1 MYNNFLNIEYVHV
14 YTLTSITNGNDNCQI
29 QNNMSSKAYFTS
41 VYKKIIFRYL
51 YTCRM
56 KYIARITRQITD
68 DFVSQRILI
77 TIDLYKYRGY
87 AE

>member
-14 YTLTSITNGNDNCQI
+14 YTLTSITNGNDNCQ
-29 QNNMSSKAYFTS
+29 MSSKVYFTS

-51 YTCRM
+51 YTCIM

>member
-14 YTLTSITNGNDNCQI
+14 YTSTSITNGNDTCQ
-29 QNNMSSKAYFTS
+29 MSSKVYFTS

-51 YTCRM
+51 YTCIM

>member
-14 YTLTSITNGNDNCQI
+14 YTSTSITNGNDNCQ
-29 QNNMSSKAYFTS
+29 MSSKVYFTS

-51 YTCRM
+51 YTCIM

-77 TIDLYKYRGY
+77 TIDL
-87 AE
+87 

>member
-14 YTLTSITNGNDNCQI
+14 YTSTSITNGNDNCQ
-29 QNNMSSKAYFTS
+29 MSSKVYFTS

-51 YTCRM
+51 YTCIM

-77 TIDLYKYRGY
+77 TIDLYKYSGY